1 MEKSSIFVKVLG
13 ISGMLIISEFYCPSL
28 EIIAR
33 TMRVQR
39 RAFYFMSKEYAK
51 MNLSDL
57 ETAETFF
64 ENDKHLDEFIANVIR
79 YYLGKKITIKTPIV
93 KKYFNLY
100 KSTMDFV
107 LNAKKTGIE
116 GQAKKAENQAIRNA
130 TLEGLPKG
138 GVQDTLPPLISIN
151 NNNNYNKI
159 KEEINTEASPFFSE
173 IPFSESEDITL
184 EVEEEKRKKVAPKK
198 EKEERAEDF
207 RQSMM
212 PYLETYGSDMMGE
225 FFSYWTETDNRTT
238 KLRFEKQDFFDIAKR
253 LATWHKKQSTAFGK
267 VNPISKTE
275 SLLNNTA
282 TLLNKYQ

>member
-1 MEKSSIFVKVLG
+1 
-13 ISGMLIISEFYCPSL
+13 MLIINEFYCPSL

-138 GVQDTLPPLISIN
+138 GVQDTLPPLISSN
-151 NNNNYNKI
+151 NSNNSNKI

-173 IPFSESEDITL
+173 IPFSESEDIPL

-198 EKEERAEDF
+198 EKEPIPELYEFLNYAELQLKENFADF
-207 RQSMM
+207 
-212 PYLETYGSDMMGE
+212 E
-225 FFSYWTETDNRTT
+225 FSVEMKYKSWVENDWKDGKNNKISNWKT
-238 KLRFEKQDFFDIAKR
+238 KLLNTIPFLQPKPKPKEAQ
-253 LATWHKKQSTAFGK
+253 Q
-267 VNPISKTE
+267 PISKTE